1 MWVNAMNMSVI
12 AGARALSV
20 SPHKPGSVNQ
30 LVCVER
36 WNETSDVVSFRF
48 QAGEPMKFDYKP
60 GQFMTFVLEI
70 NGEQVCRSYTLSSSP
85 SRPYSLMVT
94 IKRVAGGLVSNYLID
109 NLLLGQSVR
118 VLPPA
123 GQFNLFDIARL
134 SHKQPETEKLDANLL
149 AITAQK
155 YLFLSAGCGIT
166 PMYSMLRYLTDT
178 QIDADIAFVHSA
190 RSENDIIF
198 KSSLATMANRFNAFK
213 LRYVLETVTET
224 LGCSPKI
231 AFDFGRLSAQM
242 LQTLVPDF
250 AERTIYLCGPEPYM
264 QAVKTLLVELNFD
277 MSRLYHESFA
287 TAEKVAR
294 SHLMQANSSDGT
306 SENPPEV
313 AFALS
318 IGDRSTTLNQGQS
331 LLEGIEAEGLP
342 IIAACRSGVCGACKC
357 QVLEGETV
365 STSVMT
371 LTAAEIEAGFVLAC
385 STTLASDVTLKL

>member
-1 MWVNAMNMSVI
+1 
-12 AGARALSV
+12 
-20 SPHKPGSVNQ
+20 
-30 LVCVER
+30 
-36 WNETSDVVSFRF
+36 
-48 QAGEPMKFDYKP
+48 
-60 GQFMTFVLEI
+60 
-70 NGEQVCRSYTLSSSP
+70 
-85 SRPYSLMVT
+85 
-94 IKRVAGGLVSNYLID
+94 
-109 NLLLGQSVR
+109 
-118 VLPPA
+118 
-123 GQFNLFDIARL
+123 
-134 SHKQPETEKLDANLL
+134 KQPETEKLDANLL

-166 PMYSMLRYLTDT
+166 PMYSMSRYLTDT

-213 LRYVLETVTET
+213 LSYALETVTET

-264 QAVKTLLVELNFD
+264 QAVKALLVELNFD

-294 SHLMQANSSDGT
+294 SQLMQANSSDGT

>member
-1 MWVNAMNMSVI
+1 
-12 AGARALSV
+12 
-20 SPHKPGSVNQ
+20 
-30 LVCVER
+30 
-36 WNETSDVVSFRF
+36 
-48 QAGEPMKFDYKP
+48 
-60 GQFMTFVLEI
+60 
-70 NGEQVCRSYTLSSSP
+70 YTLSSSP
-85 SRPYSLMVT
+85 SRPHSLMVT
-94 IKRVAGGLVSNYLID
+94 IKRVAGGLASNYLID
-109 NLLLGQSVR
+109 KLLPGQSVR

-134 SHKQPETEKLDANLL
+134 SHKQPETEKLAANLS

-166 PMYSMLRYLTDT
+166 PMYSMSRYLTDT

-213 LRYVLETVTET
+213 LSYALETVTET

-231 AFDFGRLSAQM
+231 AFDFGRLSAPM

-287 TAEKVAR
+287 SAEKVAR
-294 SHLMQANSSDGT
+294 SQLMQANSSDGT
-306 SENPPEV
+306 SENLPEGD
-313 AFALS
+313 FALS
-318 IGDRSTTLNQGQS
+318 AFNLVIGDRSTTLNHGQS
-331 LLEGIEAEGLP
+331 LLEGIESEGLP

-365 STSVMT
+365 STSVMA

-385 STTLASDVTLKL
+385 STTLLSDATLKL

>member
-1 MWVNAMNMSVI
+1 MNMSVI

-20 SPHKPGSVNQ
+20 SPDKPGSVNQ

-36 WNETSDVVSFRF
+36 WNETLDVVSFRF

-85 SRPYSLMVT
+85 SRPHSLMVT
-94 IKRVAGGLVSNYLID
+94 IKRVAGGLASNYLID
-109 NLLLGQSVR
+109 KLLPGQSVR

-134 SHKQPETEKLDANLL
+134 SHKQPETEKLAANLS

-166 PMYSMLRYLTDT
+166 PMYSMSRYLTDT

-213 LRYVLETVTET
+213 LSYALEIVTET

-231 AFDFGRLSAQM
+231 AFDFGRLSAPM

-287 TAEKVAR
+287 SAEKVAR
-294 SHLMQANSSDGT
+294 SQLMQANSSDGT
-306 SENPPEV
+306 SENLPEGD
-313 AFALS
+313 FALS
-318 IGDRSTTLNQGQS
+318 AFNLVIGDRSTTLNHGQS
-331 LLEGIEAEGLP
+331 LLEGIESEGLP

-365 STSVMT
+365 STSVMA

-385 STTLASDVTLKL
+385 STTLLSDATLKL